1 MILLPS
7 QLLLLLCKN
16 YSPTIARFYVE
27 SGIETTSS
35 YQIIMITTKRIGI
48 SIPIETFEDIEGLRT
63 RSNRSQF
70 ILELIRPELE
80 KRVNNG

>member
-1 MILLPS
+1 
-7 QLLLLLCKN
+7 
-16 YSPTIARFYVE
+16 
-27 SGIETTSS
+27 
-35 YQIIMITTKRIGI
+35 MITTKRIGI